1 MADVHDGKKMTG
13 QTVDSR
19 VKDKPENEEW
29 AGYLTEQLGTW
40 QHRLEHIS
48 QTRACPQPGA

>member
-13 QTVDSR
+13 QTVDNR

-29 AGYLTEQLGTW
+29 AGYVTKQLGT
-40 QHRLEHIS
+40 
-48 QTRACPQPGA
+48 